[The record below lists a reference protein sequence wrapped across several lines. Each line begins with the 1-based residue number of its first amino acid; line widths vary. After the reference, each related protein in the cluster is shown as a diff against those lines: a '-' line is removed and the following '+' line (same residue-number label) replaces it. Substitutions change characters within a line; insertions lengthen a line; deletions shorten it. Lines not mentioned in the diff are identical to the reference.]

1 MAKIRAEQLDTRLVP
16 LAVWDGM
23 PGDGPGGTAS
33 MIENWRSVGYKPLI
47 INLAEFSERRMA
59 VRLKNKSDRMSLP
72 TQSSRFTSR
81 VVTIL
86 FADVVGFSRLSEAEV
101 PCFIEN
107 FLGAIARVSEK
118 FKSKI
123 ITKNTWGDGLY
134 FVFSDVD
141 IGGTFAL
148 ELAELVAETRWEEK
162 GVRPNVS
169 LRIALH
175 AGPSYEFDDPITGSR
190 TCGGTHVNRA
200 ARIEPITP
208 PGQVYASEA
217 FAALAAARN
226 IKSFSCDYVGQTPMA
241 KGYGTF
247 PTYCVRR
254 LAK

>member
-1 MAKIRAEQLDTRLVP
+1 
-16 LAVWDGM
+16 
-23 PGDGPGGTAS
+23 
-33 MIENWRSVGYKPLI
+33 
-47 INLAEFSERRMA
+47 MA
-59 VRLKNKSDRMSLP
+59 VSLKTDSDRMSLP

-162 GVRPNVS
+162 RGAPER
-169 LRIALH
+169 
-175 AGPSYEFDDPITGSR
+175 EFA
-190 TCGGTHVNRA
+190 HRA
-200 ARIEPITP
+200 ARWPSLR
-208 PGQVYASEA
+208 V
-217 FAALAAARN
+217 
-226 IKSFSCDYVGQTPMA
+226 
-241 KGYGTF
+241 
-247 PTYCVRR
+247 
-254 LAK
+254 